1 MNISKFY
8 LMALGCGK
16 LLLGSVCSMVAA
28 PITPNTH
35 TYTHTPPSTWRVQVG
50 QSVGFPNSAQILLLD
65 AEVVL
70 LGMSEQA
77 PKSAFAFGPGFSWIW
92 LNNNKKIIL

>member
-28 PITPNTH
+28 LITPNTH
-35 TYTHTPPSTWRVQVG
+35 TPPSTRRVQVG

-77 PKSAFAFGPGFSWIW
+77 PKSAFAFGPGFNWIW
-92 LNNNKKIIL
+92 LNNNNKIML